1 MTARHLSRVLL
12 ACCVLWVVLL
22 PACEM
27 TVGEPVPREALQAI
41 TIAASML

>member
-1 MTARHLSRVLL
+1 MTARHLRRVLL

-27 TVGEPVPREALQAI
+27 TVGEPLPREALQAI
-41 TIAASML
+41 TIAASLL